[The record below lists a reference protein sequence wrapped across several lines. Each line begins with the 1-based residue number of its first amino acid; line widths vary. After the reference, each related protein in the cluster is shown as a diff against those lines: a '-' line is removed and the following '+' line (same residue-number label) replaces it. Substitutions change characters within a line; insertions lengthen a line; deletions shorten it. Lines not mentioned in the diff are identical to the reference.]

1 MSVPGRT
8 SPGLDSQLAIPTT
21 DIQVFRKVSGS
32 ELPPQCVQEH
42 SVYSV
47 RMNLIVL
54 RDVTFLFVGCFAVLM
69 SISHK
74 ARGGDSP
81 FLDQDLGGCSKICLG
96 LKLGEI
102 LLTDPS
108 S

>member
-96 LKLGEI
+96 LKLEEI